1 MHSRS
6 STTPLAEIETRR
18 RVALFV
24 GPRWRLSRMFTP
36 LRPRLPRPTPGC
48 GGGRPATV
56 SPQAHFELARAA
68 IPPLPRACPV
78 PHPKKVRRCRASHR
92 CRVVARKAI
101 RSGPGGPGLAGLAV
115 GPVIARPRRGR
126 AARLGLP
133 GRTLRG
139 PSPSAAARP
148 FASASAPGGGE
159 VRACPPLR
167 RGAAPCTTAAPRP
180 PPCAGPGSC
189 PGPCRDRRLRRPLR
203 RAGFNF

>member
-6 STTPLAEIETRR
+6 STTPLAELRPAAAWLFLWARGGVSLGCSRPCALACHGKAGLRR
-18 RVALFV
+18 RAARNRIAAGAFRV
-24 GPRWRLSRMFTP
+24 GAGRYSAAPSG
-36 LRPRLPRPTPGC
+36 LPR
-48 GGGRPATV
+48 
-56 SPQAHFELARAA
+56 
-68 IPPLPRACPV
+68 V
-78 PHPKKVRRCRASHR
+78 PPKKVRRCRASHR

-101 RSGPGGPGLAGLAV
+101 QSGPGGPGLAGLAV

-126 AARLGLP
+126 AARLGLS